1 MRQGTFFST
10 HSSQAWC
17 PTVPRKA
24 LLGLAM
30 LASVAYEKASAQD
43 SKDLDR
49 SILARF
55 GDTDFGFVKVS
66 ETQNV
71 RPRLFD

>member
-1 MRQGTFFST
+1 
-10 HSSQAWC
+10 
-17 PTVPRKA
+17 
-24 LLGLAM
+24 M

-43 SKDLDR
+43 SKDIDR